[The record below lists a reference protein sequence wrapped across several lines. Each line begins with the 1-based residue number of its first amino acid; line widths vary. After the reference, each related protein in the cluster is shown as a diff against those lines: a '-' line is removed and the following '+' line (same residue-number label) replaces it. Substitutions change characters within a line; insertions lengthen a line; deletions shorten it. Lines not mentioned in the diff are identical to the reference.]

1 LNDDDV
7 GAPLVYAVLDEEL
20 LPDFAGFSCGDEAW
34 QTDLRDFLIEDAL
47 SQSRGRF
54 SVTFVFYT
62 QSREPVGYVSLSA
75 AQVERNHTGLG
86 RRAPYPMVPAVL
98 IGRLAIGSRHQG
110 GGYGAQVMARVR
122 EWTMALRVGCR
133 VLALQVDVRNDG
145 AIRFYE
151 REGFTKAPIEAQRNM
166 QWMFYDLEARP

>member
-1 LNDDDV
+1 MSDDDL
-7 GAPLVYAVLDEEL
+7 GAPLVYAVFDDGL
-20 LPDFAGFSCGDEAW
+20 LGDFAGFSCGDEEW
-34 QTDLRDFLIEDAL
+34 QTDLRDFLLDDAL

-62 QSREPVGYVSLSA
+62 QSRGPVGFVSLSA
-75 AQVERNHTGLG
+75 AQVERRHTRLG

-98 IGRLAIGSRHQG
+98 IGRLAIDSRHQG

-133 VLALQVDVRNDG
+133 VLALQVDVRNEG

-151 REGFTKAPIEAQRNM
+151 RDGSTKAPIEVRRNM